1 MNRPFKSIIIQA
13 VAIPFIIAGVV
24 IVLLTMDG
32 QSEAAR
38 YSAVLPLAYLLGSI
52 SWGYMLLQWKMG
64 VDVREFGSGRTGMS
78 NVLRTGGAKS
88 AVVVLTLDIGKGV
101 MAVVL
106 AREVIGTNGAEVA
119 AGLIVLA
126 GHNWPVFLQ
135 FKGGRG
141 ILTALGGLALMVP
154 VAAIIATATFLT
166 VIALSRYISLGSVIG
181 VTIGALAILA
191 LALAGVNSGT
201 YMVYGFI
208 ACAMLVW
215 QHRDNLQR
223 IRDGNERRLGQ
234 PATKVE

>member
-166 VIALSRYISLGSVIG
+166 VTALSRYISLGSVIG

>member
-181 VTIGALAILA
+181 VTIGALSILA

-208 ACAMLVW
+208 ASAMLVW

>member
-181 VTIGALAILA
+181 VTMGALAILA